1 MADEKNKALRKTLL
15 GLLKDILDSKYI
27 LTTQEQ
33 LKPFEC
39 DGLSVYRALP
49 MVAVLPGKVEE
60 VQAIIKVCYSLNIPL
75 VTRGAGTGLS
85 AGAKPDPEGLLLV
98 MTRLNRILS
107 INATRQTACVQPGVR
122 NLAISEAAKIHDL
135 FYAPD
140 PSSQIA
146 CSIGGNIAENAGGVH
161 CLKYGLTVHNIIQLK
176 GFNMTGEAV
185 TVGGGGLDNTGFNL
199 QALIIGSE
207 GMLMVVTEITVK
219 LLPVPKHIEV
229 MLAAF
234 DSVETA
240 GNAVNKIIAAGV
252 IPGGLEMMDNNAICA
267 AEDFAQAGYPRDAAA
282 ILLIEIDGSST
293 NVEEQLQTT
302 RDVLQKAGVIS
313 VKVARDV
320 SERALFWKGR
330 KNAFPAVGR
339 LSPDYYCMDGTI
351 PRKSLAEVLG
361 YINTLSQQFGFPV
374 ANVFHAGDGNLH
386 PLILFDANIEGQLE
400 SVENMGAKI
409 LEKCIEVGG
418 TITGEHGVGLEKI
431 RQMPL
436 QFTDG
441 ELAQFHGIKSA
452 LDPANL
458 LNPGK
463 NIPLLKHCQEY
474 RALAKNME
482 PNQLLAQ
489 QALSST
495 AKDSTVVSDLAN

>member
-1 MADEKNKALRKTLL
+1 MAAREVKKELFGRLR
-15 GLLKDILDSKYI
+15 GILDAKYI
-27 LTTQEQ
+27 LTTEEQ

-39 DGLSVYRALP
+39 DGLSVYKALP
-49 MVAVLPGKVEE
+49 IVAVLPGTVEE
-60 VQAIIKVCYSLNIPL
+60 VQAIIKVCYSLRIPL

-85 AGAKPDPEGLLLV
+85 AGAKPNPEGLLLV
-98 MTRLNRILS
+98 MTRLNKILS
-107 INATRQTACVQPGVR
+107 INTITQTAEVQPGVR
-122 NLAISEAAKIHDL
+122 NLAISEATKEHDL

-176 GFNMTGEAV
+176 GFTMEGEPV
-185 TVGGGGLDNTGFNL
+185 TLGSGGLDNVGFNL

-219 LLPVPKHIEV
+219 LLPLPRHTEV

-282 ILLIEIDGSST
+282 ILLIEIDGSSS

-302 RDVLQKAGVIS
+302 REVLQHAGVVS
-313 VKVARDV
+313 VKVARNAQ
-320 SERALFWKGR
+320 ERALFWKGR
-330 KNAFPAVGR
+330 KN
-339 LSPDYYCMDGTI
+339 GTI

-361 YINTLSQQFGFPV
+361 YISALSNEYGIAV

-386 PLILFDANIEGQLE
+386 PLILFDANIDGQLE
-400 SVENMGAKI
+400 RVEAMGAKI
-409 LEKCIEVGG
+409 LEKCIDVGG

-441 ELAQFHGIKSA
+441 EINQFHDLKAA

-474 RALAKNME
+474 RALAKNLV
-482 PNQLLAQ
+482 PNRLLTQ
-489 QALSST
+489 QSP
-495 AKDSTVVSDLAN
+495 D

>member
-1 MADEKNKALRKTLL
+1 MAAKDGRKALF
-15 GLLKDILDSKYI
+15 GLLRGILDAKYI

-39 DGLSVYRALP
+39 DGLSVYKALP
-49 MVAVLPGKVEE
+49 IVAVLPGTVEE
-60 VQAIIKVCYSLNIPL
+60 VQAIIKVCYSLRIPL

-85 AGAKPDPEGLLLV
+85 AGAKPNPEGLLLV
-98 MTRLNRILS
+98 MTRLNKILT
-107 INATRQTACVQPGVR
+107 INTTTQTAQVQPGVR
-122 NLAISEAAKIHDL
+122 NLAISEATKEHDL

-176 GFNMTGEAV
+176 GFTMEGEPVAV
-185 TVGGGGLDNTGFNL
+185 GSGGLDNVGFNL

-219 LLPVPKHIEV
+219 LLPLPRHTEV

-282 ILLIEIDGSST
+282 ILLIEIDGSSS
-293 NVEEQLQTT
+293 NVDEQLQTT
-302 RDVLQKAGVIS
+302 REVLESAGVVS
-313 VKVARDV
+313 VRIARNAE
-320 SERALFWKGR
+320 ERALFWKGR

-339 LSPDYYCMDGTI
+339 ISPDYYCMDGTI

-361 YINTLSQQFGFPV
+361 YISALSDEYGFAV

-386 PLILFDANIEGQLE
+386 PLILFDANIAGQLE
-400 SVENMGAKI
+400 SVEAMGARI
-409 LEKCIEVGG
+409 LEKCIDVGG

-441 ELAQFHGIKSA
+441 EINQFHGLKAA

-474 RALAKNME
+474 RALAKNLE
-482 PNQLLAQ
+482 PNRLLTQ
-489 QALSST
+489 QTPDSSQSGLSI
-495 AKDSTVVSDLAN
+495 AGH